1 MLGLELNF
9 NRDAERQKLE
19 KEQKEPNNGAAHGI
33 EGWLLERT
41 EVQTCWQDQPKKK
54 KIRNGLSVYN
64 DRNTVTEAA
73 ETLKYGRKAMV
84 NFLPMHSKQRK
95 QMLLGQDLRS

>member
-54 KIRNGLSVYN
+54 KKL
-64 DRNTVTEAA
+64 EMA
-73 ETLKYGRKAMV
+73 
-84 NFLPMHSKQRK
+84 
-95 QMLLGQDLRS
+95 